1 MTLSVK
7 WACRF
12 ELFFFKQK
20 TAYEM
25 RISDWS
31 SDVCSSDL
39 VAAGTGH
46 TRRGFLGARH
56 DRPVIGE
63 VATGT
68 PVEFARLRIGNAG
81 LGGADLRLHGNGGRL
96 AALARGAAQD
106 LEAEHAGENGA
117 DRKSTRLN
125 SSH

>member
-1 MTLSVK
+1 
-7 WACRF
+7 
-12 ELFFFKQK
+12 
-20 TAYEM
+20 M

-31 SDVCSSDL
+31 STCALPIS
-39 VAAGTGH
+39 
-46 TRRGFLGARH
+46 
-56 DRPVIGE
+56 
-63 VATGT
+63 GT

-117 DRKSTRLN
+117 GDQADGEGIGDGLDGIPSLAKGRFAEGGLAGIDRKSTRLN